1 MSPPT
6 IDVDELV
13 KPVSD
18 DAPGGQPLADALR
31 RDLDSWRKEPDP
43 DFPETS
49 DLPPPEWGKIIAA
62 ASDSLAR
69 TGKDLTV
76 AVRLVEALTKKHGLA
91 GLRDGLT
98 LLERLAADCWEY
110 THPVPD
116 PGDDQEA
123 RRGRLEWLNDAGK
136 GGRFPMTVLRMPV
149 VKTARGGV
157 FEFAAVDWLNSDRR
171 AELVEAAGGLTADT
185 LRQAMGELTEVREGL
200 KRLAAL
206 LDEKMGAESPNLNED
221 GDGNLGN
228 ALVKCAEFV
237 RGLAAARGF
246 SLDDGPPPEED
257 DTGGGGGED
266 AAAGGGTIGR
276 AAAGNRDQMYRQ
288 LEQIAAALR
297 RLEPHSPVPYLIERC
312 VRMGSLPFPDLM
324 REVLGQNAVLDEI
337 DRLLGLKR
345 EG

>member
-1 MSPPT
+1 VSSPT

-62 ASDSLAR
+62 ASDALAR

-76 AVRLVEALTKKHGLA
+76 AVRLVEALTKKHALA
-91 GLRDGLT
+91 GLQDGLL

-110 THPVPD
+110 IHPVPE

-123 RRGRLEWLNDAGK
+123 RRGRLEWLNDGGK

-149 VKTARGGV
+149 VKTARGEL
-157 FEFAAVDWLNSDRR
+157 FEYAAADWLNPDRR
-171 AELVEAAGGLTADT
+171 PEVVEAAAGLTLET
-185 LRQAMGELTEVREGL
+185 LRQAMGDLSETREVL
-200 KRLAAL
+200 KRLASL
-206 LDEKMGAESPNLNED
+206 LDEKMGQESPNLNED

-228 ALVKCAEFV
+228 ALLKCAEYV
-237 RGLAAARGF
+237 RGLAHARGF
-246 SLDDGPPPEED
+246 SLDDSPPPEDED
-257 DTGGGGGED
+257 VGGGGGGD
-266 AAAGGGTIGR
+266 DSGGAGGR
-276 AAAGNRDQMYRQ
+276 AGGSRDQMYRQ
-288 LEQIAAALR
+288 LEQIAAGLR

-312 VRMGSLPFPDLM
+312 VRMGALPFPELM
-324 REVLGQNAVLDEI
+324 KEVLGQQAVLDEI
-337 DRLLGLKR
+337 NKLLGLR
-345 EG
+345 SEG